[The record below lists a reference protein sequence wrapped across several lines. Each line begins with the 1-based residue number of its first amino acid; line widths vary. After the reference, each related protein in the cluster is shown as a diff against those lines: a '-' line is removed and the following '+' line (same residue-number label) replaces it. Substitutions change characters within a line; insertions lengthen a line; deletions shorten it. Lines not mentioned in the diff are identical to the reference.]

1 MFSELYLIPMKYA
14 GESIFSLNISMEAF
28 LKTLIIISSSFHWV
42 VAMKVVTL
50 KIRYRKI
57 KTLTRSN
64 F

>member
-1 MFSELYLIPMKYA
+1 MKYA